1 MTYPSNHDDY
11 HKEVI
16 AIELQQL
23 INQLETVI
31 SQGKRLPLSQS
42 IMVDEE
48 AVRRVIDQMRVSVP
62 EIIKQA
68 ERTLG
73 ERDRIIAQ
81 ANEEAGRIVQMGRE
95 QATDMVEHHELAEDA
110 RRRAQDII
118 AEAEREAALMR
129 AEADRYALNS
139 LGVLAEHLTK
149 IEHEVQNGIAALQGQ

>member
-1 MTYPSNHDDY
+1 MTYSST
-11 HKEVI
+11 KEVI

-31 SQGKRLPLSQS
+31 GQGKRVPLSQS

-62 EIIKQA
+62 DIIKQA

-73 ERDRIIAQ
+73 ERDRIVAQ
-81 ANEEAGRIVQMGRE
+81 ANEEASRIVQMGRE

-110 RRRAQDII
+110 RRRAHEIA
-118 AEAEREAALMR
+118 AEAEREAAAMR
-129 AEADRYALNS
+129 AEADSYALNS
-139 LGVLAEHLTK
+139 LAGLAEHLAK
-149 IEHEVQNGIAALQGQ
+149 IQREVQNGLSALQR